1 MQEMEYITPKLQ
13 DKILAWKLRGI
24 SNENISDYAMFLVEC
39 EIYRA
44 LIESQKVIDASE
56 RATK

>member
-1 MQEMEYITPKLQ
+1 MEFITPKLQ
-13 DKILAWKLRGI
+13 DKILAWKLEGL
-24 SNENISDYAMFLVEC
+24 SNVKIYEDAMILVET

-56 RATK
+56 RAAK